1 MHRHESLRRRS
12 RLVSI
17 RARGLPARKED
28 VDLLPNIRSHARAL
42 TRVRL
47 ISHTRLVLA
56 RRLGA
61 GAAGGGVLLVLGS
74 VVAFAS
80 VPDSVGAIH
89 ACYSSNGQGNGNGN
103 GQGGNGVRII
113 DSATQVCSPDETAI
127 TWNQTGPQGPMG
139 PQGIAGLQGLPGANG
154 LPGKDGPRGAD
165 GAAGPQGLPGPQGAV
180 GPVGPAGP
188 KGDAGAA
195 GPQGPMGPQGI
206 PGLPGVDGSPGAPG
220 LQGPQGPVGPAGADG
235 PMGSQGLPG
244 APGAQGPAGVSGWV
258 MVLGPTRSLNN
269 SAATSSAVCPPGDHV
284 LGGGYNF
291 TGSAFPLSSIPDSGG
306 SNLDG
311 LGWTVAASNNFNQ
324 SGTFRA
330 FATCGMV

>member
-1 MHRHESLRRRS
+1 
-12 RLVSI
+12 
-17 RARGLPARKED
+17 
-28 VDLLPNIRSHARAL
+28 LLPNIRGQVRAL
-42 TRVRL
+42 TSLWLKSHKRVF
-47 ISHTRLVLA
+47 VA
-56 RRLGA
+56 RWLGA
-61 GAAGGGVLLVLGS
+61 GAAAGGILLVLGS

-89 ACYSSNGQGNGNGN
+89 ACYSSSGQGQGNGNGN
-103 GQGGNGVRII
+103 GRGGDGVRII

-154 LPGKDGPRGAD
+154 LPGKDGPPGAD

-180 GPVGPAGP
+180 GPAGPAGP
-188 KGDAGAA
+188 KGNDGAA

-206 PGLPGVDGSPGAPG
+206 PGLPGVDGGPGAPG

-235 PMGSQGLPG
+235 PMGPQGIPG
-244 APGAQGPAGVSGWV
+244 PAGAQGPAGVSGWV
-258 MVLGPTRSLNN
+258 LILGPTMLLNN
-269 SAATSSAVCPPGDHV
+269 SAAASSAVCPLGEHV

-291 TGSAFPLSSIPDSGG
+291 TGSAFPLFSIPDSTGG
-306 SNLDG
+306 FASQTNPNG
-311 LGWTVAASNNFNQ
+311 LGWTVEASNNFNQ